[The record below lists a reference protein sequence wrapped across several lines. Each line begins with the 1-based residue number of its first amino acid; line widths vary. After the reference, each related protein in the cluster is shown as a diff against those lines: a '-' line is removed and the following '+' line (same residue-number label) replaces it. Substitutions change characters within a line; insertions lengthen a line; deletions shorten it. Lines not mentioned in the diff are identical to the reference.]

1 MLKISFK
8 KEIDGICCEVSDNGT
23 GRVTDKNG
31 KGSSLAISI
40 IQERIAILNQS
51 LRRPCTM
58 EVFDLGDSASPSG
71 LMTIFR
77 FPTSI

>member
-1 MLKISFK
+1 M
-8 KEIDGICCEVSDNGT
+8 
-23 GRVTDKNG
+23 TDKNG

-77 FPTSI
+77 FPSSI